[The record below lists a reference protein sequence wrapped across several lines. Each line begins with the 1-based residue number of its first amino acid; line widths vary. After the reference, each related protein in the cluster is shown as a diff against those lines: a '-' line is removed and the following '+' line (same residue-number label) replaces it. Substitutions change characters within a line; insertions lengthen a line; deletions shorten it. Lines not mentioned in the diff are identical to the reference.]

1 MTQRR
6 KSQYQSIFLLADM
19 MMTYKKKIKTTCQLQ
34 STRSTE
40 SHLQSVCKHPAA
52 ENIAVHSAKNI
63 GHAGW
68 LPKGTKMPWQHI
80 NPSICHQSS
89 IAAGWAGSQVTRSHN
104 IHWLLR
110 SFWFNPAL
118 VSLPSAEVLRC
129 SRKIRQTGESS
140 IQICYGESES
150 RSARWSEIV
159 LTRHLQFN
167 ETYLRPY
174 AS

>member
-1 MTQRR
+1 MMTQRR

-68 LPKGTKMPWQHI
+68 LPKGTRMP
-80 NPSICHQSS
+80 
-89 IAAGWAGSQVTRSHN
+89 
-104 IHWLLR
+104 
-110 SFWFNPAL
+110 
-118 VSLPSAEVLRC
+118 
-129 SRKIRQTGESS
+129 
-140 IQICYGESES
+140 
-150 RSARWSEIV
+150 
-159 LTRHLQFN
+159 
-167 ETYLRPY
+167 
-174 AS
+174 